1 MIVEIINILESAE
14 DLQRDF
20 KILEK
25 LIYEN
30 KMRRNIVRI
39 LYANKINKQISKELE
54 EQYVE
59 QYIIAKENLLKM
71 ENKISIKYFSDKKY
85 QYCTWTP
92 DFVQKE
98 IIIESEKELQ

>member
-54 EQYVE
+54 E
-59 QYIIAKENLLKM
+59 
-71 ENKISIKYFSDKKY
+71 
-85 QYCTWTP
+85 
-92 DFVQKE
+92 
-98 IIIESEKELQ
+98 